1 MNIRNTT
8 VTSISIA
15 IAIAITTATAGGLI
29 ANAASSYAIDKTHAA
44 LATQSLQR
52 LPTIVV
58 MSEPEYQ
65 RLEAVVVTANPA
77 DYEDSND
84 RSVAVSDWMAPA
96 RAATTQLVR
105 NAAFDM
111 PYYSFGKAH
120 TLAVK
125 E

>member
-1 MNIRNTT
+1 MNIRNNTA
-8 VTSISIA
+8 ISIA
-15 IAIAITTATAGGLI
+15 IAVVITAATATGLI
-29 ANAASSYAIDKTHAA
+29 ANAESSYATDKAQ
-44 LATQSLQR
+44 ATVTTQTLQR
-52 LPTIVV
+52 MPTILV

-77 DYEDSND
+77 DYDDSSD
-84 RSVAVSDWMAPA
+84 TAVALSDWIAPA
-96 RAATTQLVR
+96 RAVTMELVR

-120 TLAVK
+120 TLVAK

>member
-1 MNIRNTT
+1 MNIRNNTA
-8 VTSISIA
+8 ISIA
-15 IAIAITTATAGGLI
+15 IAVVITAATATGLI
-29 ANAASSYAIDKTHAA
+29 ANAESSYATDKAQ
-44 LATQSLQR
+44 ATVTTQTLQR
-52 LPTIVV
+52 MPTILV

-77 DYEDSND
+77 DYDGSSD
-84 RSVAVSDWMAPA
+84 TAVALSDWIAPA
-96 RAATTQLVR
+96 RAVTMELVR

-120 TLAVK
+120 TLVAK